1 MFQEKCVKR
10 YLWSSLLTAGFLGFI
25 CRVVGIYFCGLTN
38 HVAERAAGGTV
49 IIFLWLYGC
58 WSLRRLCDQVDQVG
72 DVFDNILA
80 ESSLEKSR
88 RNPVEYWKERLPHP
102 LHEGAVGRLESKVM
116 ESIYVMGQRES
127 DHFEEK
133 KYLKEMMTDISH
145 QIKTPLA
152 SLQVFLEIFEQNLTQ
167 DKLHYMALQAQEQV
181 ARIHWLVIGLL
192 KLTQMESGML
202 PMEKT
207 ENEIG
212 VMLWECAERVSS
224 GFPEKA
230 LRVRCEG
237 PEKCMFLCEKEWLS
251 EAFQNLIKNC
261 CEFSPVGEE
270 ILIRW
275 NKTQMA
281 LTVQIMDRGPGI
293 PMEELPKIFN
303 RFYQVKGGKGQH
315 REHKG
320 VGIGLSLAK
329 EIIERQK
336 GSLVAYSS
344 EEPPTFTRFEAVFML
359 ES

>member
-10 YLWSSLLTAGFLGFI
+10 FLGSSLLLGVGLGFA
-25 CRVVGIYFCGLTN
+25 CVVIGTYFCGLTN
-38 HVAERAAGGTV
+38 RAGECIAVGAV
-49 IIFLWLYGC
+49 FIFLWLYGG
-58 WSLRRLCDQVDQVG
+58 WSLRRLCNQVDQVG
-72 DVFDNILA
+72 DVFDGILA
-80 ESSLEKSR
+80 ESSLEMSR
-88 RNPVEYWKERLPHP
+88 RSPEEYWKERLPHP
-102 LHEGAVGRLESKVM
+102 LHEGAVGRLESRVM
-116 ESIYVMGQRES
+116 ESVYVLGQRENG
-127 DHFEEK
+127 HAEEK

-152 SLQVFLEIFEQNLTQ
+152 SLQVFLEIFEQNFTQ
-167 DKLHYMALQAQEQV
+167 DKLHHMALQAQEQV
-181 ARIHWLVIGLL
+181 ARIHWLVMGLL
-192 KLTQMESGML
+192 KLTQLESGML
-202 PMEKT
+202 PVAKT
-207 ENEIG
+207 QNDLG
-212 VMLWECAERVSS
+212 VMLRECAERVVS
-224 GFPEKA
+224 GFPEKT
-230 LRVRCEG
+230 LKVRFEG
-237 PEKCMFLCEKEWLS
+237 PEKCIFLCEKEWLS

-303 RFYQVKGGKGQH
+303 RFYQVKGGKGQYQ
-315 REHKG
+315 EHKG

-344 EEPPTFTRFEAVFML
+344 TEPPTFTRFEAVFIC
-359 ES
+359 